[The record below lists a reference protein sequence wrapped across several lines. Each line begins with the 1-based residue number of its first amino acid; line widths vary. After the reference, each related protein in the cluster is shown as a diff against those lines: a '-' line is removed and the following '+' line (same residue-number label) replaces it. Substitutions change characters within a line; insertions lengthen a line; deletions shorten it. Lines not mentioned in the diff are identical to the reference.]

1 MEWMKQEIE
10 RGFQQLLCL
19 GLPRQP
25 ALDMMAGTVLA
36 WLTALTHNRV
46 WDQDRDTPRIRE
58 SFRTMMA
65 TRETWPLPKD
75 LVDQMPAPIQHVA
88 IPAKPS
94 DPARA
99 QACIDEIASLF
110 RMKD

>member
-1 MEWMKQEIE
+1 MQWMKEEIE

-19 GLPRQP
+19 GLERQP

-36 WLTALTHNRV
+36 WLTALTQNRV
-46 WDQDRDTPRIRE
+46 WDEMRDAPRIRE

-65 TRETWPLPKD
+65 TRNTWPAPKD
-75 LVDQMPAPIQHVA
+75 LVEGLPLAQQYVA
-88 IPAKPS
+88 LPAKAS

-99 QACIDEIASLF
+99 EAAIAEIAKLL
-110 RMKD
+110 RMP